1 MLIGHRG
8 YSSCYADN
16 SEESF
21 KNAIRVGF
29 DMIELDIN
37 LCKTGELIVYHDVLL
52 DGKPISSYTKTDLQ
66 KIKIITLSD
75 YFRIC
80 NNKIKTY
87 IDVKGDSNVM
97 KTLILFLK
105 DNIID
110 LNYIY
115 VASFD
120 IYQLNILKESNLP
133 VKLGLITSNKLTHR
147 EMDLYKYIDF
157 FAFNWEEYNNEI
169 YAYLHEDNKLVFLYT
184 CSDLKEFN
192 YIRNSYHFDGLISNI
207 FINHLNI

>member
-1 MLIGHRG
+1 MYYLLLNKK
-8 YSSCYADN
+8 YSGVFRKKGS
-16 SEESF
+16 
-21 KNAIRVGF
+21 
-29 DMIELDIN
+29 
-37 LCKTGELIVYHDVLL
+37 
-52 DGKPISSYTKTDLQ
+52 
-66 KIKIITLSD
+66 IITLSD